1 MLVSLDGTAKRLL
14 EAFLSLF
21 SPSADIGTRSPV
33 RVARRW
39 VPSLA
44 LVVVPLMILSG
55 CVSYRPAELPSHPRP
70 DPSSTELATEAVRLG
85 HARLDPLQI
94 DLAGPLSPPQ
104 LGVVAVLLNPDL
116 RSQRARVGVA
126 EAQAFDAG
134 LFPDPQFSASL
145 DRPQS
150 APMLVDALA
159 ASLGLDT
166 SAFYLR
172 PQRLRNARAVERQ
185 TRLDLAWLEW
195 QTGNQAALLAAR
207 IQGLESNLLLTRE
220 AEALSASI
228 LNRSLVALAR
238 GDLSATDVE
247 PRRIAEADAAD
258 RLRVAERDLAAA
270 RLELNALLGLSPAT
284 PVQLTRLDAPSPC
297 LPPVATLVDGALAQR
312 LDLQALRAGYEAQE
326 ATLQVAVLLQYP
338 RLNLS
343 LNAARDTGA
352 VRTNGVAI
360 GFDLP
365 LWNRN
370 RGQIEVQTATR
381 EQLRSEYEARLF
393 ATRADI
399 ATLTS
404 ALDIGRRQRAD
415 LANQLVPLRA
425 SVAAFESAA
434 ARGDISRITAETAR
448 LSLLDKSIALA
459 ALDQAMAEQTRA
471 LQTAVGTPLET
482 FACAA

>member
-1 MLVSLDGTAKRLL
+1 MRVSLVWPLIMV
-14 EAFLSLF
+14 SLAGCATYAP
-21 SPSADIGTRSPV
+21 SPLPMAPSADPTS
-33 RVARRW
+33 A
-39 VPSLA
+39 SLA
-44 LVVVPLMILSG
+44 DRLRLA
-55 CVSYRPAELPSHPRP
+55 RP
-70 DPSSTELATEAVRLG
+70 EAQ
-85 HARLDPLQI
+85 PI
-94 DLAGPLSPPQ
+94 DLTAPLGPDAL
-104 LGVVAVLLNPDL
+104 AAIAIVLNLDL

-172 PQRLRNARAVERQ
+172 PQRLRSARAVERQ
-185 TRLDLAWLEW
+185 ARLDLAWLEW
-195 QTGNQAALLAAR
+195 QTGNQAAVLAAR
-207 IQGLESNLLLTRE
+207 IQGLENNLQLTRE

-228 LNRSLVALAR
+228 LNRSLAALAR

-258 RLRVAERDLAAA
+258 RLRVAERDLASA

-284 PVQLTRLDAPSPC
+284 SIQLTRLQPPSPC
-297 LPPVATLVDGALAQR
+297 LLHVDTLVDRALAQR
-312 LDLQALRAGYEAQE
+312 LDLQALRAGYEGQE
-326 ATLQVAVLLQYP
+326 ATLQVAVLQQYP

-343 LNAARDTGA
+343 LNGARDTGA
-352 VRTNGVAI
+352 VRTNGVAV

-370 RGQIEVQTATR
+370 RGQIAIQTATR
-381 EQLRSEYEARLF
+381 EQLRSEYETRLF
-393 ATRADI
+393 RTQADI
-399 ATLTS
+399 ATLVS
-404 ALDIGRRQRAD
+404 ALDIGRRQQAD
-415 LANQLVPLRA
+415 LANQLGPLRA
-425 SVAAFESAA
+425 SVAAFENAA
-434 ARGDISRITAETAR
+434 ARGDIARITAETAR
-448 LSLLDKSIALA
+448 LSLLDKSIALS

-471 LQTAVGTPLET
+471 LQTAVGTSLET
-482 FACAA
+482 FACAV

>member
-1 MLVSLDGTAKRLL
+1 MA
-14 EAFLSLF
+14 
-21 SPSADIGTRSPV
+21 PSADPTS
-33 RVARRW
+33 A
-39 VPSLA
+39 SLA
-44 LVVVPLMILSG
+44 DRLRLA
-55 CVSYRPAELPSHPRP
+55 RP
-70 DPSSTELATEAVRLG
+70 EAQ
-85 HARLDPLQI
+85 PI
-94 DLAGPLSPPQ
+94 DLTAPLGPDAL
-104 LGVVAVLLNPDL
+104 AAIAIVLNLDL

-172 PQRLRNARAVERQ
+172 PQRLRSARAVERQ
-185 TRLDLAWLEW
+185 ARLDLAWLEW
-195 QTGNQAALLAAR
+195 QTGNQAAVLAAR
-207 IQGLESNLLLTRE
+207 IQGLENNLQLTRE

-228 LNRSLVALAR
+228 LNRSLAALAR

-258 RLRVAERDLAAA
+258 RLRVAERDLASA

-284 PVQLTRLDAPSPC
+284 SIQLTRLQPPSPC
-297 LPPVATLVDGALAQR
+297 LLHVDTLVDRALAQR
-312 LDLQALRAGYEAQE
+312 LDLQALRAGYEGQE
-326 ATLQVAVLLQYP
+326 ATLQVAVLQQYP

-343 LNAARDTGA
+343 LNGARDTGA
-352 VRTNGVAI
+352 VRTNGVAV

-370 RGQIEVQTATR
+370 RGQIAIQTATR
-381 EQLRSEYEARLF
+381 EQLRSEYETRLF
-393 ATRADI
+393 RTQADI
-399 ATLTS
+399 ATLVS
-404 ALDIGRRQRAD
+404 ALDIGRRQQAD
-415 LANQLVPLRA
+415 LANQLGPLRA
-425 SVAAFESAA
+425 SVAAFENAA
-434 ARGDISRITAETAR
+434 ARGDIARITAETAR
-448 LSLLDKSIALA
+448 LSLLDKSIALS

-471 LQTAVGTPLET
+471 LQTAVGTSLET
-482 FACAA
+482 FACAV

>member
-1 MLVSLDGTAKRLL
+1 MRVSLVWPLIMV
-14 EAFLSLF
+14 SLGGCASYAP
-21 SPSADIGTRSPV
+21 SPLPTSLPTDPTSG
-33 RVARRW
+33 
-39 VPSLA
+39 SLA
-44 LVVVPLMILSG
+44 DRIRV
-55 CVSYRPAELPSHPRP
+55 EHP
-70 DPSSTELATEAVRLG
+70 EAQ
-85 HARLDPLQI
+85 PI
-94 DLAGPLSPPQ
+94 DLTAPLG
-104 LGVVAVLLNPDL
+104 LDALAAIAVLLNPDL

-172 PQRLRNARAVERQ
+172 PQRLRSARAAERQ
-185 TRLDLAWLEW
+185 ARRDLAWLEW
-195 QTGNQAALLAAR
+195 QTGNQAGVLAAR
-207 IQGLESNLLLTRE
+207 IQGLETNLDLTRE

-228 LNRSLVALAR
+228 LDRSLAALAR

-270 RLELNALLGLSPAT
+270 RLELNAVLGLSPAT
-284 PVQLTRLDAPSPC
+284 PLQLTRLEAPSPC
-297 LPPVATLVDGALAQR
+297 LPPVATLVDRALAQR

-326 ATLQVAVLLQYP
+326 ATLQVAVLQQYP

-352 VRTNGVAI
+352 VRTNGVAV

-370 RGQIEVQTATR
+370 RGQIAIQTATR

-399 ATLTS
+399 ATLVS

-415 LANQLVPLRA
+415 LANQLGPLRA

-434 ARGDISRITAETAR
+434 ARGDIARITAETAR
-448 LSLLDKSIALA
+448 LSLLDKSIALS
-459 ALDQAMAEQTRA
+459 ALDQAMAEQTQA